1 MVDFPASHVNFQG
14 CIAVEPVSQRCHWTS
29 QMCGNSWRFL
39 KKTTRQNPSEP
50 EWTNKSYWWKL
61 PHKAA
66 THNSC
71 KWTKEPQDSL
81 IMFQSHGPSL
91 TFPSP
96 RIYIYTLENT
106 ISIDSANSTQVFL
119 SIDFL
124 TQFHDFKLWTGSS
137 GPKIFSCGHLEL
149 EWFFWRY
156 KKRDR
161 LMGSEVPKCRKHPVK
176 SGRSYQSHREF
187 ENHQQKWNV
196 GSRDATVA
204 CVFLMKRL
212 DTEWFSYWPT
222 RVK

>member
-1 MVDFPASHVNFQG
+1 MYGIFTYIYHKNQPNVGKYTIHGSYGYWKITIFNRKYIDSFMVDFPASHVNFQG

-29 QMCGNSWRFL
+29 QMCGKSWRFL

-96 RIYIYTLENT
+96 RIYIY
-106 ISIDSANSTQVFL
+106 IHWK
-119 SIDFL
+119 
-124 TQFHDFKLWTGSS
+124 TQFQSIPQILHKCFWALTSWHSS
-137 GPKIFSCGHLEL
+137 TTSNFGQ
-149 EWFFWRY
+149 
-156 KKRDR
+156 
-161 LMGSEVPKCRKHPVK
+161 VAVVQ
-176 SGRSYQSHREF
+176 RSSLA
-187 ENHQQKWNV
+187 V
-196 GSRDATVA
+196 I
-204 CVFLMKRL
+204 
-212 DTEWFSYWPT
+212 
-222 RVK
+222 